1 MLEEGQ
7 WSFDRFFF
15 IILNQSVGYGN
26 WHAPDPHATYETEFD
41 WVSENI
47 SKRKGHHLLLK
58 VVSFSDYRR
67 QYDSIKLS
75 F

>member
-1 MLEEGQ
+1 VLYIKSDVPVMLEEGQ

-41 WVSENI
+41 WVRIYQREKDI
-47 SKRKGHHLLLK
+47 T
-58 VVSFSDYRR
+58 Y
-67 QYDSIKLS
+67 Y
-75 F
+75 

>member
-26 WHAPDPHATYETEFD
+26 WHAPDPQAIYETEID
-41 WVSENI
+41 
-47 SKRKGHHLLLK
+47 
-58 VVSFSDYRR
+58 
-67 QYDSIKLS
+67 
-75 F
+75 

>member
-41 WVSENI
+41 WVRIYQRERGCVI
-47 SKRKGHHLLLK
+47 SL
-58 VVSFSDYRR
+58 
-67 QYDSIKLS
+67 
-75 F
+75 